1 MARIAVVS
9 GANRGIG
16 LEVARELGRA
26 GLHVVM
32 GSRDAAGGDAAR
44 QKLAAEGLPVE
55 SRELDVA
62 REESVRALADAVREA
77 HGGVDVLVNN
87 AGIALK
93 GFDEGIAR
101 QTVDVNFYGAMRLA
115 DTLLPIM
122 RPGGRIVNVSSGM
135 GQIRGVTHEIGEK
148 FMKPDLGREELIA
161 LVEKFVAD
169 VAAGRHTA
177 EGWPSSAYR
186 VSKIA
191 MNALTRIQARELSA
205 DPRGLLVNA
214 VDPGWVRTRMGGE
227 GAPRTV
233 EQGAASIVWA
243 ALLPASGPTGGFFL
257 DGTRAAW

>member
-26 GLHVVM
+26 GLYVVM
-32 GSRDAAGGDAAR
+32 GSRDAAAGDEAR

-62 REESVRALADAVREA
+62 REESVRALVDEVRAA

-87 AGIALK
+87 AGTSMD
-93 GFDEGIAR
+93 GFDERVAR

-115 DTLLPIM
+115 DALLPLM
-122 RPGGRIVNVSSGM
+122 RPGGRIVNVSSGL
-135 GQIRGVTHEIGEK
+135 GQISGVSRELGAK
-148 FMKPDLGREELIA
+148 FMKPDLGRDELIA
-161 LVEKFVAD
+161 LVEAFVSD
-169 VAAGRHTA
+169 VVAGRHTA

-205 DPRGLLVNA
+205 DPRGILANA
-214 VDPGWVRTRMGGE
+214 IDPGWVQTRMGGSS
-227 GAPRTV
+227 APRTV
-233 EQGAASIVWA
+233 EQGAETIVWA
-243 ALLPASGPTGGFFL
+243 ALLPAGGPTGGFFR
-257 DGTRAAW
+257 DKAPAAW